1 MLSLDWMEARRL
13 SQWVL
18 LHYKLPSKP
27 SASRVY
33 IWRKLKRLG
42 AILLHSAVW
51 VLPATAY
58 TLEQFQWLAVE
69 IGEMAGEATVWEAQ
83 LALAGREEALVE
95 RFTQQVD
102 TAYGGILARLE
113 KARPD
118 LAALSREY
126 QQAQA
131 RDYFGSELGR
141 RVRAALVTPAAK
153 GGPP

>member
-1 MLSLDWMEARRL
+1 M

-69 IGEMAGEATVWEAQ
+69 IGEMAGEATVWEGK
-83 LALAGREEALVE
+83 LALAGQEEALVE
-95 RFTQQVD
+95 RFAQQVD
-102 TAYGGILARLE
+102 QVYGGILARLK

-126 QQAQA
+126 QQARA
-131 RDYFGSELGR
+131 RDYFGSEPGQR
-141 RVRAALVTPAAK
+141 ARAALTSAAK
-153 GGPP
+153 GDVP

>member
-1 MLSLDWMEARRL
+1 MT
-13 SQWVL
+13 QWVL
-18 LHYKLPSKP
+18 LHYKLPSQP

-33 IWRKLKRLG
+33 VWRKLKRLG

-51 VLPATAY
+51 VLPDTAY

-69 IGEMAGEATVWEAQ
+69 IAEMAGEATVWEAR
-83 LALAGREEALVE
+83 LALAGRETLLVE
-95 RFTQQVD
+95 QFTQPVD
-102 TAYGGILARLE
+102 QAYRAILARLK

-126 QQAQA
+126 QQAHA

-141 RVRAALVTPAAK
+141 RARAALVTPATK
-153 GGPP
+153 GDLP

>member
-1 MLSLDWMEARRL
+1 
-13 SQWVL
+13 
-18 LHYKLPSKP
+18 
-27 SASRVY
+27 
-33 IWRKLKRLG
+33 
-42 AILLHSAVW
+42 

-69 IGEMAGEATVWEAQ
+69 IGEMSGEATVWEGK

-95 RFTQQVD
+95 QFAQQVD
-102 TAYGGILARLE
+102 QVYRGILARLK

-118 LAALSREY
+118 LAALSRQY

-141 RVRAALVTPAAK
+141 RARVALTTATK

>member
-1 MLSLDWMEARRL
+1 M

-51 VLPATAY
+51 ALPATAY

-69 IGEMAGEATVWEAQ
+69 IAEMAGEATVWEAQ
-83 LALAGREEALVE
+83 LALAGREDALVE
-95 RFTQQVD
+95 QFTQPVD
-102 TAYGGILARLE
+102 QAYRAILARL
-113 KARPD
+113 KKTRPD
-118 LAALSREY
+118 LAALSRQY

-131 RDYFGSELGR
+131 RDYFGSELGQR
-141 RVRAALVTPAAK
+141 ARAALVTSASK
-153 GGPP
+153 GDPP